1 MKHLLYLFCLSF
13 SMGLFA
19 QCDLP
24 EPYTNGPTGS
34 NLTVLLDSGFIA
46 SLNFIS
52 PNPYIVALTSANLVV
67 GSACLAP
74 DCLIDG
80 MQSVAVWGD
89 DTFTNDV
96 IEGAVVSDTI
106 TFKIVDGIYLYELN
120 TLTAL
125 VNGSLYQLNNL
136 SYTTNAIIPVISG
149 GMLYVCAGVIYGCM
163 DEVAC
168 NYDQYAT
175 EDDGTCEFPI
185 EYYDCD
191 NNCLSDIDLD
201 GVCDELE
208 IVGCVEPMACNYHS
222 NATDEGDCIFADM
235 ASCEACSGQV
245 DGTGIIVDY
254 DLDEDGI
261 CDSIGCTDP
270 FAMNFSPFAT
280 EEDDSCEYLNQI
292 ELKNIE
298 FSVYP
303 NPVTD
308 RMTLVCDQS
317 YSCLELSIS
326 NTLGALVYQKSF
338 QNVQANTLIEIDVQA
353 FHSGMYF
360 MNVSSPS
367 AFISIPII
375 KK

>member
-1 MKHLLYLFCLSF
+1 MKHLIYFFCLPF
-13 SMGLFA
+13 SLGLFA

-24 EPYTNGPTGS
+24 EPYTNLPTGS

-46 SLNFIS
+46 GLNFIS
-52 PNPYIVALTSANLVV
+52 PNPYIVAITTDNLVV
-67 GSACLAP
+67 GSACLATE
-74 DCLIDG
+74 CLING
-80 MQSVAVWGD
+80 MQSVAIWGD
-89 DTFTNDV
+89 DSFTNDV
-96 IEGAVVSDTI
+96 IEGALEGESI
-106 TFKIVDGIYLYELN
+106 SLQIVDGIYLYELN
-120 TLTAL
+120 
-125 VNGSLYQLNNL
+125 SL
-136 SYTTNAIIPVISG
+136 SYVTNGILPITSG

-163 DEVAC
+163 DELAC
-168 NYDQYAT
+168 NYDEYAT
-175 EDDGTCEFPI
+175 QDDGSCDYTEMF
-185 EYYDCD
+185 YDCEET
-191 NNCLSDIDLD
+191 CLNDIDLD

-208 IVGCVEPMACNYHS
+208 IVGCFEPMACNYHP
-222 NATDEGDCIFADM
+222 NATDEGDCMFADM
-235 ASCEACSGQV
+235 ASCEACSGEI
-245 DGTGIIVDY
+245 DGTGIIIDY

-280 EEDDSCEYLNQI
+280 EENDSCEYLNHI

-298 FSVYP
+298 FCVYP

-317 YSCLELSIS
+317 YSRLELSIS
-326 NTLGALVYQKSF
+326 NTLGAKVYQKSF
-338 QNVQANTLIEIDVQA
+338 QNVQANSLIEIDAQA

-360 MNVSSPS
+360 MNVSSSS

>member
-1 MKHLLYLFCLSF
+1 MPF
-13 SMGLFA
+13 SLGLFA

-24 EPYTNGPTGS
+24 EPYANGPTGS
-34 NLTVLLDSGFIA
+34 NLTILLDSGFIA

-52 PNPYIVALTSANLVV
+52 PNPYIVALTSFNLVV
-67 GSACLAP
+67 GSADLASES
-74 DCLIDG
+74 LING
-80 MQSVAVWGD
+80 MQSLAIWGD
-89 DTFTNDV
+89 DSFTNDV
-96 IEGAVVSDTI
+96 IEGAVDGEIISLQ
-106 TFKIVDGIYLYELN
+106 IVDGIYLYELN
-120 TLTAL
+120 
-125 VNGSLYQLNNL
+125 SL
-136 SYTTNAIIPVISG
+136 SYVTNGILPITSG

-168 NYDQYAT
+168 NYDQHAT
-175 EDDGTCEFPI
+175 EEDGSCDYPEMF
-185 EYYDCD
+185 YDCEET
-191 NNCLSDIDLD
+191 CLNDVDLD

-208 IVGCVEPMACNYHS
+208 TVGCIEPMACNYHS
-222 NATDEGDCIFADM
+222 TATDEGDCMFADM
-235 ASCEACSGQV
+235 ASCEACSGEI
-245 DGTGIIVDY
+245 DGTGIIIDY

-280 EEDDSCEYLNQI
+280 EEDGSCEYLNQI

-308 RMTLVCDQS
+308 RMTLVCDQF
-317 YSCLELSIS
+317 YSILELSIC
-326 NTLGALVYQKSF
+326 NTLGAKVYENSF
-338 QNVQANTLIEIDVQA
+338 QNVQANSLIEIDVQT
-353 FHSGMYF
+353 FHYGMYF

-367 AFISIPII
+367 ASISIPII

>member
-1 MKHLLYLFCLSF
+1 MKHLLYFFCLPF
-13 SMGLFA
+13 SLGLFA

-24 EPYTNGPTGS
+24 EPYTNVPTGS

-74 DCLIDG
+74 YCLIDG

-89 DTFTNDV
+89 DSFTNDV
-96 IEGAVVSDTI
+96 IEGAVDGESI
-106 TFKIVDGIYLYELN
+106 SLQIVDGIYLYELN
-120 TLTAL
+120 
-125 VNGSLYQLNNL
+125 SL
-136 SYTTNAIIPVISG
+136 SYVTNGILPITSG

-163 DEVAC
+163 DDVAC

-175 EDDGTCEFPI
+175 EDDGSCEYPEMF
-185 EYYDCD
+185 YDCEET
-191 NNCLSDIDLD
+191 CLNDVDLD

-208 IVGCVEPMACNYHS
+208 IVGCIEPMACNYHS
-222 NATDEGDCIFADM
+222 TATDEGDCVFADM
-235 ASCEACSGQV
+235 ASCEACSGEI

-270 FAMNFSPFAT
+270 FAMNYSPFAT

-292 ELKNIE
+292 EIKNIE

-303 NPVTD
+303 NPFTD
-308 RMTLVCDQS
+308 RMTLVCDKP
-317 YSCLELSIS
+317 YSLLELSIS

-338 QNVQANTLIEIDVQA
+338 QNVQANSLIEIDAQA
-353 FHSGMYF
+353 FHSGIYF
-360 MNVSSPS
+360 INISSSS